1 MTARRAVTL
10 AALLFVSMARADA
23 RSSQDQRP
31 PDFRVQIWG
40 DVSFDFS
47 QRIDAYARLRTELE
61 RGLPPLRTTDDAR
74 EIVER
79 VRTLGKRVR
88 AARRTA
94 REGDI
99 FTPSV
104 TAAFKDTFRT
114 HSDAATCAALLDD
127 NPGSI
132 RMAINDSYP
141 THKPLST
148 MPPNILAVLPRLP
161 EDIEYRLVGNHLILF
176 DTRARLLIDRM
187 ALAVS
192 C

>member
-1 MTARRAVTL
+1 MTARRAVTV
-10 AALLFVSMARADA
+10 AALLVVSIARVGA

-40 DVSFDFS
+40 EVSSEFTK
-47 QRIDAYARLRTELE
+47 RVDAYAEMRRGLE
-61 RGLPPLRTTDDAR
+61 RGLPPLRATDDAR

-79 VRTLGKRVR
+79 VRTLGKRIR
-88 AARRTA
+88 EARRGA
-94 REGDI
+94 HEGDI
-99 FTPSV
+99 FTPGVS
-104 TAAFKDTFRT
+104 AAFKDTFQT
-114 HSDAATCAALLDD
+114 HTDAPTCAALLDD
-127 NPGSI
+127 NPGPL

-161 EDIEYRLVGNHLILF
+161 EDIEYRLAGNHLILF

-187 ALAVS
+187 TLAIR